1 MNSVGINCTYDKLES
16 DLSEL
21 LPRKR
26 FRHTIGVAYTCAALA
41 MRYGVSIERA
51 MAAGYFHDIAK
62 YMSSSEILEKCKEL
76 SVDFT
81 KEEEE
86 HPQLLH
92 GKLGAFLAKRDYGL
106 EDEEILRAIM
116 YHTTGYMDMNTL
128 DKILFVAD
136 YIEPNRKNFDDLDK
150 IRKAAFEDLDKAVVL
165 KIESVISYLRGKDAN
180 CYIDKLTMETY
191 IFFKGNLSS

>member
-1 MNSVGINCTYDKLES
+1 MNTVGINCTYDELES
-16 DLSEL
+16 NLYQL

-26 FRHTIGVAYTCAALA
+26 YRHTIGVAYTCASLA
-41 MRYGVSIERA
+41 MRYGYNIEMA

-76 SVDFT
+76 SIEFT
-81 KEEEE
+81 KEEAEN
-86 HPQLLH
+86 PQLLH
-92 GKLGAFLAKRDYGL
+92 GKLGAYIAKRDYNL
-106 EDEEILRAIM
+106 TNEDILRAIT
-116 YHTTGYMDMNTL
+116 YHTTGYMNMNTL

-150 IRKAAFEDLDKAVVL
+150 IRKAAYEDLDKAVVL

-191 IFFKGNLSS
+191 IFFKGKLNS